1 MIRTS
6 HDINNLSAAL
16 VKAQAEMPTVP
27 KQTKGQV
34 GNQVRYYADLATVV
48 EVVQPILAKHDLAY
62 VQFPGNDNGMVAVT
76 TRLFHESGQ
85 WIEGTLLMPS
95 GGNGAQGV
103 GSALSYARR
112 YSLMAVLGLAPED
125 DDGAGAS
132 QPAAKPRAASRP
144 QPAPPAD
151 DAPPPDPNAMTPA
164 QLKKLQALMNEK
176 GYVDRD
182 RKLELLSEVLGR
194 TIETTKGLNRA
205 DAGTLID
212 AIEKMGPLS

>member
-6 HDINNLSAAL
+6 QDLDQLSLAL

-48 EVVQPILAKHDLAY
+48 EVVQPVLAKFNLGY
-62 VQFPGNDNGMVAVT
+62 VQFPGSQDGMVAVT
-76 TRLFHESGQ
+76 TRLIHESGQ

-132 QPAAKPRAASRP
+132 QPAPRPRAATSK
-144 QPAPPAD
+144 PAPPKQEQT
-151 DAPPPDPNAMTPA
+151 DPNAITSA
-164 QLKKLQALMNEK
+164 QVTKLQVLANEK
-176 GYVDRD
+176 GFAERQARLTMWAEVIGRNVGTANELTKAEAH
-182 RKLELLSEVLGR
+182 KL
-194 TIETTKGLNRA
+194 IEHM
-205 DAGTLID
+205 DAL
-212 AIEKMGPLS
+212 PVVRP